1 MSKLTILDKLYIF
14 CYSFPMQTVSA
25 THAKQNFAAVL
36 DLSQRE
42 PVQIRR
48 HERNIAVLMSS
59 EEYERMNR
67 ERWAEFNRLSASA
80 AEEAKANGL
89 TEEIL
94 AEILAES

>member
-1 MSKLTILDKLYIF
+1 
-14 CYSFPMQTVSA
+14 MQTVSA
-25 THAKQNFAAVL
+25 TYAKQNFAAIL

-42 PVQIRR
+42 PVMIQR
-48 HERNIAVLMSS
+48 HERNIAVLMSA

-67 ERWAEFNRLSASA
+67 ERWAEFNRLSAIA
-80 AEEAKANGL
+80 AKQAKAAGL